1 MPHSPHM
8 QTSVI
13 PLLYLQRH
21 VAGNGSASRVPLP
34 SVPPVHLGP
43 LLTVASN
50 ATLPLRGRLQAAYAL
65 HCSGVASWRHRPRGV
80 RSGALNTETCSLM
93 GSLCKGF

>member
-43 LLTVASN
+43 LLTVASQRYV
-50 ATLPLRGRLQAAYAL
+50 AFEGKAPGCLRVALQ
-65 HCSGVASWRHRPRGV
+65 
-80 RSGALNTETCSLM
+80 RSCQLAPPSERCTQRRFEH
-93 GSLCKGF
+93 